1 MKIIFGLV
9 FLSCIVLTSF
19 SQMSAETE
27 KLLKD
32 QRNGNSSSD
41 TLWKTGGLVNVNFSQ
56 VYLSNWAGGGQ
67 NAISTQGI
75 LSLFANYSKVSSHGT
90 IPLTWHMG

>member
-1 MKIIFGLV
+1 MKRILGIGLLT
-9 FLSCIVLTSF
+9 FFSFSVL

-27 KLLKD
+27 KLLKE
-32 QRNGNSSSD
+32 QRELESNSDS
-41 TLWKTGGLVNVNFSQ
+41 LWSVGGLANINFSQ

-75 LSLFANYSKVSSHGT
+75 LSLFANY
-90 IPLTWHMG
+90 IR